1 MTALEIMIRR
11 RDTEHDLAETAAVEE
26 ETINI
31 LIHTYAER
39 LLDRLIDIAKREE
52 ATDAHV

>member
-11 RDTEHDLAETAAVEE
+11 RDTEHDLAEMAAVEE
-26 ETINI
+26 ETTTI